1 MRPVRQSFSAGGAE
15 IGAPIPIDQYLNPTN
30 IGLSVDITATA
41 TFTVEHTFD
50 DVFAEDFN
58 PATAVWFPHPTIA
71 GASANVDGNYAFP
84 PTACRLNIAANTGTV
99 NFNVVQAGA
108 VS

>member
-15 IGAPIPIDQYLNPTN
+15 IGAPIPIDKYLNPTN

-58 PATAVWFPHPTIA
+58 PVTAVWYPHPTIA
-71 GASANVDGNYAFP
+71 GDSANVDGNYAFP
-84 PTACRLNIAANTGTV
+84 PSAIRLNIAANTGIV